1 MGIKGTV
8 RRSVDANFIHTN
20 IDIDLIITEEP
31 SYGKSDKPEEI
42 FNIIEHFCLGKRRLY
57 LFGRDNTIRP
67 GWLTVGPDLTETNF
81 DKEVFKKL
89 FDETGNLTGTTERIG
104 KISLFK
110 INFLNSTITKIDCA

>member
-42 FNIIEHFCLGKRRLY
+42 FNIIDRAVNNWIRLNIAGI
-57 LFGRDNTIRP
+57 LTINEKGMTRY
-67 GWLTVGPDLTETNF
+67 VY
-81 DKEVFKKL
+81 
-89 FDETGNLTGTTERIG
+89 
-104 KISLFK
+104 
-110 INFLNSTITKIDCA
+110 